1 MLALRSDCEGASETW
16 SRMCCWKD
24 KGLKMRALG
33 GSTTIMGRGGGG
45 ALVLVVA
52 AAAGFMLERARVMLR
67 AWSFLGLSRRTESR
81 SLGSWKS
88 VVRFTVLPNEEVLL
102 VRRAWRALL
111 PEPDSREESGWFDLR
126 LWRIRW

>member
-1 MLALRSDCEGASETW
+1 
-16 SRMCCWKD
+16 MCCWKGM
-24 KGLKMRALG
+24 GLKTRALG
-33 GSTTIMGRGGGG
+33 GSTMIIGSGGG
-45 ALVLVVA
+45 AFAPVVA
-52 AAAGFMLERARVMLR
+52 ATAGFMLERARLMLR

-102 VRRAWRALL
+102 VRRPCRALL

-126 LWRIRW
+126 L